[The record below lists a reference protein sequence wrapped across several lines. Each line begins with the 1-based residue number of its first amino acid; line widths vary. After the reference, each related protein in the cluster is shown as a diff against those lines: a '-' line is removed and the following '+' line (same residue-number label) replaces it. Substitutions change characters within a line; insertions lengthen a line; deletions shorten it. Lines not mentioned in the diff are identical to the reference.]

1 MNGLIIQIIF
11 LIISYILG
19 SIPWALIIGKLVKGI
34 DIREHGSKNMG
45 ATNAFRVLGFK
56 YGLLVFALDALK
68 GGIILFLMKH
78 NDFFFKFDLGSFI
91 IHPLAYGAFAFLGH
105 LFPVFTKFKGGK
117 GMATASGIVL
127 FYHPIAFAVGLVTFL
142 IIIITTR
149 FVSLSSCLTTIAV
162 LITSFFFKDNYY
174 ITIGDIT
181 ITYFSQILIFIT
193 VFLIIKHIPN
203 FKRIIKHTET
213 KINFRAISD
222 PKEKAFLTEDEEK
235 NLENKTK

>member
-1 MNGLIIQIIF
+1 MDGLFIQITF
-11 LIISYILG
+11 LIISYLLG

-68 GGIILFLMKH
+68 GGIILFIMKH
-78 NDFFFKFDLGSFI
+78 NFFNFDLGDFV
-91 IHPLAYGAFAFLGH
+91 IHPLAYGATAFLGH
-105 LFPVFTKFKGGK
+105 LFPIFAKFKGGK

-127 FYHPIAFAVGLVTFL
+127 FYHPIAFAFGLLTFL
-142 IIIITTR
+142 IVIITTR
-149 FVSLSSCLTTIAV
+149 FVSLSSCVTAIAV
-162 LITSFFFKDNYY
+162 LITSFFYKDNYY

-181 ITYFSQILIFIT
+181 ITYFSIILIFICT
-193 VFLIIKHIPN
+193 FLIVKHIPN
-203 FKRIIKHTET
+203 FKRILKHTET
-213 KINFRAISD
+213 KINFKAIND

-235 NLENKTK
+235 EIINKTK

>member
-1 MNGLIIQIIF
+1 MNGLVLQIIF
-11 LIISYILG
+11 LIISYLLG

-68 GGIILFLMKH
+68 GGIILFIMKQ
-78 NDFFFKFDLGSFI
+78 NFFNFDLGDFI
-91 IHPLAYGAFAFLGH
+91 IHPLSYGACAFLGH
-105 LFPVFTKFKGGK
+105 LFPIFAKFKGGK

-127 FYHPIAFAVGLVTFL
+127 FYHPIAFTAGLITF
-142 IIIITTR
+142 IIVIITTR
-149 FVSLSSCLTTIAV
+149 FVSLSSCVTAIAV

-181 ITYFSQILIFIT
+181 ITYFSQILIFICI
-193 VFLIIKHIPN
+193 FLIVKHIPN
-203 FKRIIKHTET
+203 FKRIINHTES
-213 KINFRAISD
+213 KINFKAIKNKD
-222 PKEKAFLTEDEEK
+222 VPAFISEDEEK
-235 NLENKTK
+235 KDE

>member
-1 MNGLIIQIIF
+1 MNGLVLQIIF
-11 LIISYILG
+11 LIISYLLG

-68 GGIILFLMKH
+68 GGIILFIMKH
-78 NDFFFKFDLGSFI
+78 NFFNFDLGDFI
-91 IHPLAYGAFAFLGH
+91 IHPLSYGACAFLGH
-105 LFPVFTKFKGGK
+105 LFPIFAKFKGGK

-127 FYHPIAFAVGLVTFL
+127 FYHPIAFTAGLITF
-142 IIIITTR
+142 IIVIITTR
-149 FVSLSSCLTTIAV
+149 FVSLSSCVTAIAV

-181 ITYFSQILIFIT
+181 ITYFSQILIFICI
-193 VFLIIKHIPN
+193 FLIVKHIPN
-203 FKRIIKHTET
+203 FKRIINHTES
-213 KINFRAISD
+213 KINFKAIKNKD
-222 PKEKAFLTEDEEK
+222 VPAFISEDEEK
-235 NLENKTK
+235 KDE

>member
-1 MNGLIIQIIF
+1 MNGLVLQIIF
-11 LIISYILG
+11 LIISYLLG

-68 GGIILFLMKH
+68 GGIILFIMKH
-78 NDFFFKFDLGSFI
+78 NFFNFDLGDFI
-91 IHPLAYGAFAFLGH
+91 IHPLSYGACAFLGH
-105 LFPVFTKFKGGK
+105 LFPIFAKFKGGK

-127 FYHPIAFAVGLVTFL
+127 FYHPIAFTAGLITF
-142 IIIITTR
+142 IIVIITTR
-149 FVSLSSCLTTIAV
+149 FVSLSSCVTAIAV

-181 ITYFSQILIFIT
+181 ITYFSQILIFICI
-193 VFLIIKHIPN
+193 FLIVKHIPN
-203 FKRIIKHTET
+203 FKRIINHTES
-213 KINFRAISD
+213 KINFKAIKNKD
-222 PKEKAFLTEDEEK
+222 VPAFISEDEEK
-235 NLENKTK
+235 KGE

>member
-1 MNGLIIQIIF
+1 MNGLILQIIF
-11 LIISYILG
+11 LIISYLLG

-68 GGIILFLMKH
+68 GGIVLFIMKY
-78 NDFFFKFDLGSFI
+78 NFFNFDLGDFI
-91 IHPLAYGAFAFLGH
+91 IHPLSYGACAFLGH
-105 LFPVFTKFKGGK
+105 LFPIFAKFKGGK

-127 FYHPIAFAVGLVTFL
+127 FYHPIAFTAGLITF
-142 IIIITTR
+142 IIVIITTR
-149 FVSLSSCLTTIAV
+149 FVSLSSCVTAIAV

-181 ITYFSQILIFIT
+181 ITYFSQVLVFIC
-193 VFLIIKHIPN
+193 VFLIVKHIPN
-203 FKRIIKHTET
+203 FKRIINHTES
-213 KINFRAISD
+213 KINFKAIKNKDVPAFVSED
-222 PKEKAFLTEDEEK
+222 DEKRM
-235 NLENKTK
+235 NN

>member
-1 MNGLIIQIIF
+1 MNGLVLQIIF
-11 LIISYILG
+11 LIISYLLG

-68 GGIILFLMKH
+68 GGIVLFIMKH
-78 NDFFFKFDLGSFI
+78 NFFNFDLGDFI
-91 IHPLAYGAFAFLGH
+91 IHPLSYGACAFLGH
-105 LFPVFTKFKGGK
+105 LFPIFAKFKGGK

-127 FYHPIAFAVGLVTFL
+127 FYHPIAFTAGLITF
-142 IIIITTR
+142 IIVIVTTR
-149 FVSLSSCLTTIAV
+149 FVSLSSCVTAIAV

-181 ITYFSQILIFIT
+181 ITYFSQILIFICI
-193 VFLIIKHIPN
+193 FLIVKHIPN
-203 FKRIIKHTET
+203 FKRIINHTES
-213 KINFRAISD
+213 KINFKAIKNKD
-222 PKEKAFLTEDEEK
+222 VPAFTSEDEEK
-235 NLENKTK
+235 KDE

>member
-1 MNGLIIQIIF
+1 MNGLVLQIIF
-11 LIISYILG
+11 LIISYLLG

-68 GGIILFLMKH
+68 GGIVLFIMKH
-78 NDFFFKFDLGSFI
+78 NFFNFDLGDFI
-91 IHPLAYGAFAFLGH
+91 IHPLSYGACAFLGH
-105 LFPVFTKFKGGK
+105 LFPIFAKFKGGK

-127 FYHPIAFAVGLVTFL
+127 FYHPIAFTAGLITF
-142 IIIITTR
+142 IIVIVTTR
-149 FVSLSSCLTTIAV
+149 FVSLSSCVTAIAV

-181 ITYFSQILIFIT
+181 ITYFSQILIFICI
-193 VFLIIKHIPN
+193 FLIVKHIPN
-203 FKRIIKHTET
+203 FKRIINHTES
-213 KINFRAISD
+213 KINFKAIKNKD
-222 PKEKAFLTEDEEK
+222 VPAFISEDEEK
-235 NLENKTK
+235 KDE

>member
-1 MNGLIIQIIF
+1 MNGLILQIIF
-11 LIISYILG
+11 LIISYLLG

-68 GGIILFLMKH
+68 GGIVLFIMKH
-78 NDFFFKFDLGSFI
+78 NFFNFDLGDFK
-91 IHPLAYGAFAFLGH
+91 IHPLSYGACAFLGH
-105 LFPVFTKFKGGK
+105 LFPIFAKFKGGK

-127 FYHPIAFAVGLVTFL
+127 FYHPIAFTAGLITF
-142 IIIITTR
+142 IIVIITTR
-149 FVSLSSCLTTIAV
+149 FVSLSSCVTAIAV

-181 ITYFSQILIFIT
+181 ITYFSQILIFICI
-193 VFLIIKHIPN
+193 FLIVKHIPN
-203 FKRIIKHTET
+203 FKRIINHTES
-213 KINFRAISD
+213 KINFKAIKNKD
-222 PKEKAFLTEDEEK
+222 VPAFISEDEEK
-235 NLENKTK
+235 KDE

>member
-1 MNGLIIQIIF
+1 MNGLILQIIF
-11 LIISYILG
+11 LIISYLLG

-68 GGIILFLMKH
+68 GGIVLFIMKY
-78 NDFFFKFDLGSFI
+78 NFFNFDLGDFI
-91 IHPLAYGAFAFLGH
+91 IHPLSYGACAFLGH
-105 LFPVFTKFKGGK
+105 LFPIFAKFKGGK

-127 FYHPIAFAVGLVTFL
+127 FYHPIAFTAGLITF
-142 IIIITTR
+142 IIVIITTR
-149 FVSLSSCLTTIAV
+149 FVSLSSCVTAIAV

-181 ITYFSQILIFIT
+181 ITYFSQVLVFIC
-193 VFLIIKHIPN
+193 VFLIVKHIPN
-203 FKRIIKHTET
+203 FKRIINHTES
-213 KINFRAISD
+213 KINFKAIKNKDVPAFVSED
-222 PKEKAFLTEDEEK
+222 DEKKDE
-235 NLENKTK
+235 